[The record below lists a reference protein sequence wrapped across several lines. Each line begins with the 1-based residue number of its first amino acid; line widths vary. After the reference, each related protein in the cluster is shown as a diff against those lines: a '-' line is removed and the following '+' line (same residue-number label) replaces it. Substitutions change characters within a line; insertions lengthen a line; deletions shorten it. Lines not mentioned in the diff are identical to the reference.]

1 MQGHG
6 GRLSV
11 CLAVRLDRPVVDDA
25 KAGVSNTVWAASTRR
40 SQGSD
45 RCDSKSA
52 IAAAAGLF
60 SPVSA
65 VSTCAQIVTS
75 TTPVRWTGVVAAA
88 TLTFMT
94 SNGHHI
100 PEVTYVTTALGCR
113 LPFARVLCCRMS

>member
-1 MQGHG
+1 M
-6 GRLSV
+6 
-11 CLAVRLDRPVVDDA
+11 VDDA
-25 KAGVSNTVWAASTRR
+25 KARSFEHSVGGVDAAVP
-40 SQGSD
+40 GLD

-65 VSTCAQIVTS
+65 VSTCAQIVRS
-75 TTPVRWTGVVAAA
+75 TTPVRWTGVGAAA